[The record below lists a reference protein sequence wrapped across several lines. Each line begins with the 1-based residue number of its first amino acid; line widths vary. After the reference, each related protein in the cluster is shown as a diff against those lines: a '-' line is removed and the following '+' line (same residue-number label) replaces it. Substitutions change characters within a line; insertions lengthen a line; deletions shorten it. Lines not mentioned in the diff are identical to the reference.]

1 MRCSAVSKNLSAF
14 LDNELD
20 TRTQKLVKEHLSECA
35 NCQYELKRL
44 REIVYQFRFL
54 SVPEVSQLQWDDTR
68 RKLMSNIDNL
78 PHKVRWFRLPVFI
91 PVSAFV
97 ILLIIFGIFITYNGE
112 KPSPISVDICYQEYA
127 LSTSAQKV
135 PPDIFLDF
143 AITDEIQTISDSDS
157 NENTSDIDKLLE
169 AHYGV
174 I

>member
-1 MRCSAVSKNLSAF
+1 MKCSTVRKNLSAF

-20 TRTQKLVKEHLSECA
+20 IRTQKQVDEHLSECA
-35 NCQYELKRL
+35 DCQYELEKL
-44 REIVYQFRFL
+44 REIVYKFRL
-54 SVPEVSQLQWDDTR
+54 LTVPEVSQLQWDNTR

-78 PHKVRWFRLPVFI
+78 PHKIRWFRLPVFI

-97 ILLIIFGIFITYNGE
+97 MLLIVFSVFITYNGKE
-112 KPSPISVDICYQEYA
+112 SSPISVDTYYQEYA
-127 LSTSAQKV
+127 ILTSVQKV

-143 AITDEIQTISDSDS
+143 AITDEMQTISDSNS
-157 NENTSDIDKLLE
+157 NEDKSDIDKLLE